1 MFLFKIIL
9 FNNILSLTLILQ
21 KIKNFNNMKEKQK
34 LKNSSKNEFNKN
46 QNKLKRANSLKP
58 NKIIHIDKFRLPM
71 DSISSEMRDIK
82 KVLNTE
88 NSKHIKN
95 KVLIKKTNMKIAKE
109 NIIVSLRRE
118 LNFQKLLNR
127 NLLNLKDYADR
138 NINEYKKNYENICK
152 YRAQMHEDLS
162 GFVLLVGNYERDISN
177 YKKEK
182 EMMIKTNESLINYKS
197 EEQNKMKEK
206 LEKLNNDTEI
216 QNNKLEKLRKTIRE
230 YRNQTEEYYGGMQ
243 KNELKH
249 LSKYEKLISE
259 YKRLENLYQYYFD
272 LEMKNMRIK
281 MDGMNKNLF
290 AEEEGNALLKLKE
303 KQVMGDFLRNII
315 RDIQTQMSEI
325 DRVNKRIKEDRSIEK
340 LLGKK
345 GAEKYRQ
352 RLNEK
357 YKSEISTLNSKYNMT
372 FTSI

>member
-1 MFLFKIIL
+1 MDNL
-9 FNNILSLTLILQ
+9 
-21 KIKNFNNMKEKQK
+21 NM
-34 LKNSSKNEFNKN
+34 
-46 QNKLKRANSLKP
+46 
-58 NKIIHIDKFRLPM
+58 
-71 DSISSEMRDIK
+71 EMRDIK
-82 KVLNTE
+82 RVLITDNVM
-88 NSKHIKN
+88 KKKN
-95 KVLIKKTNMKIAKE
+95 KVLIKNTNMKIIKE
-109 NIIVSLRRE
+109 NLIMSLRRE
-118 LNFQKLLNR
+118 LKFQKLLNR
-127 NLLNLKDYADR
+127 NLLNLKEYADK
-138 NINEYKKNYENICK
+138 NSNEYKKNYDNICK
-152 YRAQMHEDLS
+152 YREQIHKDLS
-162 GFVLLVGNYERDISN
+162 EFVSIVTNYENDINRSN
-177 YKKEK
+177 KEK
-182 EMMIKTNESLINYKS
+182 EMVIKTNESLINYKS
-197 EEQNKMKEK
+197 EEQNQMKAK
-206 LEKLNNDTEI
+206 LEKLNNDTQI

-230 YRNQTEEYYGGMQ
+230 YRNQSEEYYGGME

-290 AEEEGNALLKLKE
+290 AEEEDSALLKLKE

-325 DRVNKRIKEDRSIEK
+325 DRVNKRIKEDKGIEK

-352 RLNEK
+352 RMNEK

-372 FTSI
+372 FTSN

>member
-1 MFLFKIIL
+1 
-9 FNNILSLTLILQ
+9 
-21 KIKNFNNMKEKQK
+21 MKEKEK
-34 LKNSSKNEFNKN
+34 VEKSLKIEFNNN
-46 QNKLKRANSLKP
+46 QKILKRANSLKP

-71 DSISSEMRDIK
+71 DNINSEMRDIQ

-88 NSKHIKN
+88 NSKKTKN
-95 KVLIKKTNMKIAKE
+95 KLLIKKTSMKIAKE

-118 LNFQKLLNR
+118 LKFQKLLNR
-127 NLLNLKDYADR
+127 NLLNLKEYADK
-138 NINEYKKNYENICK
+138 NITQYKKNYDDICK

-162 GFVLLVGNYERDISN
+162 GFVLIVGNYEKEISN

-197 EEQNKMKEK
+197 DEQNKMKEK
-206 LEKLNNDTEI
+206 LEKLNNDT
-216 QNNKLEKLRKTIRE
+216 QNQYNKLEKLRKTIRE
-230 YRNQTEEYYGGMQ
+230 YRNQNDEYYNGME

-259 YKRLENLYQYYFD
+259 YKRLENLYKYYFD
-272 LEMKNMRIK
+272 LEMKNMRTK

-290 AEEEGNALLKLKE
+290 AEEENSAILKLKE

-315 RDIQTQMSEI
+315 QDIQTQMSEI
-325 DRVNKRIKEDRSIEK
+325 SRLNNRINEDRSIEK